1 MIQGQFERAKNILT
15 EIKGIDSKL
24 YNLSSID
31 KSIGNGRIGLS
42 NQHHAVYIHNS
53 SIERTITLLLKAHL
67 EDSKAAL
74 QAEFDA
80 L

>member
-1 MIQGQFERAKNILT
+1 MIQGQFERAKYILT

-31 KSIGNGRIGLS
+31 KSIGNNRISLS
-42 NQHHAVYIHNS
+42 NPHHAVYINNS
-53 SIERTITLLLKAHL
+53 QIEKTITLLLKAYL
-67 EDSKAAL
+67 EDSKAVL